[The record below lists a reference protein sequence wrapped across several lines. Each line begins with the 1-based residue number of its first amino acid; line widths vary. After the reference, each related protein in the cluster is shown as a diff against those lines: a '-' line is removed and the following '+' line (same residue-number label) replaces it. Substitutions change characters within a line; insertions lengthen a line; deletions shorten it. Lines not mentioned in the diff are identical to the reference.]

1 MGALENILGKS
12 TMFFYSKWI
21 GLNKVNCLDIWKK
34 SYSQKE
40 WREQAAQGGDGVTI
54 PGGVQETCR
63 YISEGHGLLSK
74 VVLG

>member
-1 MGALENILGKS
+1 
-12 TMFFYSKWI
+12 MFFYSKWI

-54 PGGVQETCR
+54 PGGVQEPWRCGT
-63 YISEGHGLLSK
+63 EGNWLVGM
-74 VVLG
+74 VGMG